1 MRNTSIRLYGVR
13 QNNLKN
19 FDLDI
24 PLNRMTVIT
33 GVSGSGKSSLA
44 FETLFAEGQR
54 RYIETFSPYAR
65 QFFDRMDKPQVDRI
79 EGIPPAIAIE
89 QKNTVKSPR
98 STVGTM
104 TEICDYVKILWS
116 HFSRPFCKR
125 CGRPAVA
132 DSPQSV
138 WRFLQEN
145 RFQGKLIYVV
155 FHVQISMAL
164 GRAECMRAIL
174 SQGFQ
179 RCLLGNRVRRIGDLI
194 AEESRRK
201 PNSKDTEGADG
212 WTSLLVVQD
221 RIRFAPRA
229 RPRLVEACEQAFS
242 FGKERLSLFVEAE
255 NSELKALRSFSRL
268 TECAECGE
276 TLPKPTP
283 SFFSF
288 NSPVGACPQCRGSGR
303 VLAVDYW
310 AAVPNSSMTLAEGAV
325 KPWQIGHGLRSQMDL
340 MQEARRDSVPT
351 DLPFDRLSPAQQR
364 WVIFGAPN
372 YGKDRRHRWPEV
384 WYGVKGYFDW
394 LESKAYKMH
403 LRVLL
408 ARYRAQREC
417 SACNG
422 ARFKSEVLQF
432 FVECGT
438 QSPGLTLPEFYALPI
453 KGVLK
458 IVNEWHRRIKTRRNS
473 PLRHALREVQ
483 SRLQFLADVG
493 LSYLTLDRPTNTLS
507 GGETERINLTSC
519 LGTRLVNTLFVLD
532 EPSVGLHAVDVQSL
546 IRILHRLRD
555 AGNTLVVV
563 EHDAAI
569 IRAADRVIDI
579 GPGSGANGGH
589 LIFAGTVPS
598 LSKRRNFATAR
609 FLSGREKLGSGL
621 PSHPV
626 DKDTK
631 WLSIRN
637 ATCRNLSQI
646 SVDIPLNRLVC
657 VTGVSGSGKTTL
669 VKQVLAPAL
678 SRAIGLSPSYPLP
691 RADAKAWDMNPTR
704 DSIRENQAVA
714 ELSGFESLDSVI
726 LVDQSLIGKTP
737 RSSPALYVGVFED
750 IRKLFAASKSAIA
763 AGWTPGTFSFNSPS
777 GQCERCRGA
786 GFEKV
791 EMQFLSDVFLR
802 CPECDG
808 DRYCRK
814 VRNFILDLSE
824 FAPADSEFSGKIRW
838 TAPAMLK
845 ATADEAIEV
854 LRQCSSHLAARKAVR
869 GLRWLQEVGLGY
881 LQLGQP
887 VNTLSGGESQRLKVA
902 RHLYAGVNNGKISK
916 HGNLSPSE
924 SQNKTLFLFDEPT
937 TGLHF
942 VDVKVLIRMFQTL
955 IQNGHS
961 VLVIEHHIEFIQQ
974 ADWVI
979 DIGPGAGTEGGKIVA
994 QGHPSAIAQSKQSLT
1009 GKFLRAGKTNKNPQN

>member
-1 MRNTSIRLYGVR
+1 
-13 QNNLKN
+13 
-19 FDLDI
+19 
-24 PLNRMTVIT
+24 MTVIT

-116 HFSRPFCKR
+116 HFARPFCKR
-125 CGRPAVA
+125 CGRPVVA

-145 RFQGKLIYVV
+145 EIQGKLIYVA
-155 FHVQISMAL
+155 FHVQISAAL
-164 GRAECMRAIL
+164 GQAECLRAIL

-179 RCLLGNRVRRIGDLI
+179 RCLLGNRVRRIADWI
-194 AEESRRK
+194 AEEAGQNQ
-201 PNSKDTEGADG
+201 NSKDNAGAEE
-212 WTSLLVVQD
+212 WKSLLVVQD
-221 RIRFAPRA
+221 RIRLTPRA
-229 RPRLVEACEQAFS
+229 RPRFVEACEQAFS
-242 FGKERLSLFVEAE
+242 FGKKRLSLFVESE

-268 TECAECGE
+268 TECAQCGE
-276 TLPKPTP
+276 TLPKPTR

-303 VLAVDYW
+303 LLAVDYW
-310 AAVPNSSMTLAEGAV
+310 AAIPDPSMTLAEGAV

-340 MQEARRDSVPT
+340 MQAARRDSVPT
-351 DLPFDRLSPAQQR
+351 NVPFGRLSPDQQK
-364 WVIFGAPN
+364 WVIFGDPN
-372 YGKDRRHRWPEV
+372 YGKDRRHRWPES

-403 LRVLL
+403 LRVML

-417 SACNG
+417 PACNG
-422 ARFKSEVLQF
+422 ARFKPEVLQF
-432 FVECGT
+432 LVECRARKFR
-438 QSPGLTLPEFYALPI
+438 LTLPEFYALPI
-453 KGVLK
+453 QDALK
-458 IVNEWHRRIKTRRNS
+458 IVNEWHRRIKIRRNS

-532 EPSVGLHAVDVQSL
+532 EPSVGLHAVDVQNL

-563 EHDAAI
+563 EHDAEI
-569 IRAADRVIDI
+569 IRSADRVIDI
-579 GPGSGANGGH
+579 GPGSGADGGR

-598 LSKRRNFATAR
+598 LSRRRNFATAR

-621 PSHPV
+621 PSRPV
-626 DKDTK
+626 GKDAQ

-637 ATCRNLSQI
+637 ATCRNLSRL

-657 VTGVSGSGKTTL
+657 VAGVSGSGKTTL
-669 VKQVLAPAL
+669 IKQVLAPAL
-678 SRAIGLSPSYPLP
+678 SRAVNLSSPHSPP
-691 RADAKAWDMNPTR
+691 HADAEARGLNPTG
-704 DSIRENQAVA
+704 DSGRENSTLA
-714 ELSGFESLDSVI
+714 ELGGFESLDSVI
-726 LVDQSLIGKTP
+726 LVDQSPIGKTP
-737 RSSPALYVGVFED
+737 RSSPALYVGIFED
-750 IRKLFAASKSAIA
+750 IRKLFAASKSAIT

-814 VRNFILDLSE
+814 VRDFALDLSE
-824 FAPADSEFSGKIRW
+824 FTPADSEFFGKSQW

-845 ATADEAIEV
+845 TTADEAVEI
-854 LRQCSSHLAARKAVR
+854 LRQCSSHIAARKAVR

-902 RHLYAGVNNGKISK
+902 RHLYAGGNAEKVSK
-916 HGNLSPSE
+916 PENRCPRE
-924 SQNKTLFLFDEPT
+924 SRNKTLFLFDEPT

-942 VDVKVLIRMFQTL
+942 VDVNVLLRVFRTM

-961 VLVIEHHIEFIQQ
+961 VIVIEHHIEFIQQ

-979 DIGPGAGTEGGKIVA
+979 DMGPGAGAEGGRIVD
-994 QGHPSAIAQSKQSLT
+994 QGHPTAIARSKQSLT
-1009 GKFLRAGKTNKNPQN
+1009 GKFLRAGKTNKNPQI

>member
-1 MRNTSIRLYGVR
+1 
-13 QNNLKN
+13 
-19 FDLDI
+19 
-24 PLNRMTVIT
+24 MTVIT

-89 QKNTVKSPR
+89 QKNTVKSAR

-104 TEICDYVKILWS
+104 TETCDYVKILWP
-116 HFSRPFCKR
+116 HFSRPFCKC
-125 CGRPAVA
+125 CGRLVAA

-145 RFQGKLIYVV
+145 EIQGKLIYVA

-164 GRAECMRAIL
+164 GRSECLRAIL

-194 AEESRRK
+194 AEEASRNLNLK
-201 PNSKDTEGADG
+201 NPGGAEE

-221 RIRFAPRA
+221 RIRLTPRA
-229 RPRLVEACEQAFS
+229 RSRFVEACEQAFS
-242 FGKERLSLFVEAE
+242 FGRDRLSLFVEAE
-255 NSELKALRSFSRL
+255 NSELKALGGFSRL
-268 TECAECGE
+268 MECAQCGE
-276 TLPKPTP
+276 ALPKPTR

-310 AAVPNSSMTLAEGAV
+310 SAIPDPAMTLAGGAV
-325 KPWQIGHGLRSQMDL
+325 KPWQVGHGLRSQLDL
-340 MQEARRDSVPT
+340 MRAARRDSVPT
-351 DLPFDRLSPAQQR
+351 DVPFGRLSAAHQK

-372 YGKDRRHRWPEV
+372 YGKDRWPKA

-403 LRVLL
+403 LRVML
-408 ARYRAQREC
+408 ARYRTQREC
-417 SACNG
+417 PACNG
-422 ARFKSEVLQF
+422 ARFKPEVLQF
-432 FVECGT
+432 RVECGT
-438 QSPGLTLPEFYALPI
+438 RNSGLTLPEFYALPI
-453 KGVLK
+453 KDALK
-458 IVNEWHRRIKTRRNS
+458 IVNEWRRRTKTRRCS
-473 PLRHALREVQ
+473 PLQHALREVQ
-483 SRLQFLADVG
+483 CRLQFLADVG

-519 LGTRLVNTLFVLD
+519 LGTRLVNTLFILD
-532 EPSVGLHAVDVQSL
+532 EPSVGLHAVDVQNL
-546 IRILHRLRD
+546 IQILHRLRD

-598 LSKRRNFATAR
+598 LSKRRNFSTAR
-609 FLSGREKLGSGL
+609 FLNGREKLENEL
-621 PSHPV
+621 PSRPV
-626 DKDTK
+626 DKDTQ

-637 ATCRNLSQI
+637 ATCRNLSRL
-646 SVDIPLNRLVC
+646 SVNLPLNRLVC

-678 SRAIGLSPSYPLP
+678 SRSVDLSSPYSPPRANAEARDLSPTVVAS
-691 RADAKAWDMNPTR
+691 
-704 DSIRENQAVA
+704 SRENQTVA

-726 LVDQSLIGKTP
+726 LVDQSPIGKTP
-737 RSSPALYVGVFED
+737 RSSPALYVGIFED
-750 IRKLFAASKSAIA
+750 IRKLFASSKASMA
-763 AGWTPGTFSFNSPS
+763 AGWTPGTFSFNSPA

-791 EMQFLSDVFLR
+791 EMQFLSDIFLR

-814 VRNFILDLSE
+814 VRDFVLDLSE
-824 FAPADSEFSGKIRW
+824 FAPAGSEFSGETQW

-845 ATADEAIEV
+845 TTADEAVEV
-854 LRQCSSHLAARKAVR
+854 LRQCSSHIAARKAVR

-902 RHLYAGVNNGKISK
+902 RHLYASGNAKKVSK
-916 HGNLSPSE
+916 LENFCPRE
-924 SQNKTLFLFDEPT
+924 NRNKTLFLFDEPT

-942 VDVKVLIRMFQTL
+942 VDVKVLLRMFQTMV
-955 IQNGHS
+955 QNGHS

-979 DIGPGAGTEGGKIVA
+979 DMGPGAGTEGGKIVA
-994 QGHPSAIAQSKQSLT
+994 QGHPTAIARSKQSLT
-1009 GKFLRAGKTNKNPQN
+1009 GKFLRSRKTNRNLKI